1 AYQAWTNASP
11 IEKLKIQPPHVSE
24 LETGN
29 GVKALNRIC
38 KYSCYYNYKRRIDE
52 VPQVEG
58 IPSRASASSSEAV
71 PDLKEVLADVGKML
85 KAMTTTTAMKK
96 FNVVQEVETENVEE
110 AVMVK
115 AMNDF
120 EDGEVEEISSG
131 VTNQEPEPECEAGA
145 VRGLLDSG
153 ASHALKEAT
162 QDEYDRGLPIKET
175 LAGEDTKVLRQ
186 NICGTV
192 LVAAYNGKKG
202 ALKLRH
208 PTKGFIK
215 VYLNNN
221 CPEIDFRE
229 AHKLIKELENKHLA
243 QLNAQVS
250 SLTARLEVLR
260 KEENRSWDELLREY
274 VKTGSQSTMLRAIM
288 KCPFTCGLP
297 SEVQSMI
304 GEGFELDSGEKYLKE
319 LPLTKRKRKA
329 LMNSNAWVVH
339 MFAGGDGNPSDFV
352 DVISKGGKIVL
363 EVDSRTSKH
372 WDIHG
377 RSIGGH
383 TRVDFHMGAFGHQA
397 KRPTTAGTNYP
408 DVTQLDGTYVVG
420 SGYVPP
426 SMLRR
431 SELRRWPSD
440 FKKVVADAILSL
452 HGSSA
457 VSDQELYDLDVKVS
471 KLTKE
476 QRTAWKNHL
485 RNDHQPYRNDCSVC
499 INAQATGHQHR
510 RRRHP
515 AMYTLAI
522 DLAGPFKVKGR
533 DMDFDDYKY
542 IMVGAYRCPKNYL
555 SAMELEPDLYRSR

>member
-1 AYQAWTNASP
+1 
-11 IEKLKIQPPHVSE
+11 
-24 LETGN
+24 
-29 GVKALNRIC
+29 
-38 KYSCYYNYKRRIDE
+38 
-52 VPQVEG
+52 
-58 IPSRASASSSEAV
+58 
-71 PDLKEVLADVGKML
+71 
-85 KAMTTTTAMKK
+85 
-96 FNVVQEVETENVEE
+96 
-110 AVMVK
+110 
-115 AMNDF
+115 
-120 EDGEVEEISSG
+120 
-131 VTNQEPEPECEAGA
+131 
-145 VRGLLDSG
+145 
-153 ASHALKEAT
+153 
-162 QDEYDRGLPIKET
+162 
-175 LAGEDTKVLRQ
+175 
-186 NICGTV
+186 
-192 LVAAYNGKKG
+192 
-202 ALKLRH
+202 
-208 PTKGFIK
+208 
-215 VYLNNN
+215 
-221 CPEIDFRE
+221 
-229 AHKLIKELENKHLA
+229 
-243 QLNAQVS
+243 
-250 SLTARLEVLR
+250 
-260 KEENRSWDELLREY
+260 
-274 VKTGSQSTMLRAIM
+274 M

-377 RSIGGH
+377 RQGVYRLLLWAASKGKISDVIGTPPQSTWLPSTTTRGREGASILRTTSAPYGQQPLQPLQQHRVDQETACVAKQMMIWMVATIKGPGVVGFLMDFDQEPDLQGYASFWSTEMWKSFRSIGGH